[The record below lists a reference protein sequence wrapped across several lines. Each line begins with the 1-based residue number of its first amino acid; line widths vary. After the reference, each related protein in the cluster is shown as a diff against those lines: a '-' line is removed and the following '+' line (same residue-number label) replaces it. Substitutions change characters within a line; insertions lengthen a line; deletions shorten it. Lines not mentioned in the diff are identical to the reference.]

1 MLLPRLLDAL
11 HHGQGGR
18 REEEG
23 EEEGR
28 VVVELPESDAGSG
41 VALLEGE
48 AAEGVETRAGVERE
62 F

>member
-1 MLLPRLLDAL
+1 MVKE
-11 HHGQGGR
+11 GGGR
-18 REEEG
+18 RR
-23 EEEGR
+23 GR